1 MEVFFCRL
9 KKSFAEI
16 IKEELRSSDVQVL
29 NFKAGAGIDMDKNKR
44 INAGNKILIIGAL
57 LLGAAVVCGLL
68 LAHGLIIAELFF

>member
-1 MEVFFCRL
+1 M
-9 KKSFAEI
+9 KKPFAEI

-29 NFKAGAGIDMDKNKR
+29 NFKAGTGIDMDKNKR
-44 INAGNKILIIGAL
+44 IDAGNKILIIGAL